1 MKIVAL
7 HTDFRIYWPAR
18 LKALAAALQSRGDSL
33 DVIEIAGKGSPYAF
47 ADNSGES
54 GLNWHIL
61 FPEAK
66 PEDLS
71 GKEIEPILFRVL
83 DEIQPDVIIAGA
95 IAFPSGALAV
105 RYGYLHK
112 TRIITFDDTKIDNLK
127 RSPLVNFIKR
137 QVYNGVDAMFY
148 PSEDLVPTGQFWGF
162 NKERMYFGVDVVDND
177 FWSKLTNIN
186 NIYSNYF
193 INVGRQIP
201 CKNLM
206 TLLKAY
212 LKYSTSVGFV
222 NAINLLMIGDGS
234 DQPELKAFIKNN
246 GLTHKV
252 KFLPFKTQ
260 DELVGLYQNAQAL
273 CMPSQQETWGL
284 VINEALAAGCPVFAS
299 NQCGASNVLIKTGI
313 NGYKF
318 DCHDVDAL
326 AEIMLQYHNLTD
338 QERLEMRK
346 NCKNIISAWGLDR
359 FSSSLLQAIDYV
371 TSHNKR
377 TSTIVSKLI
386 ISKWKGQYRPI

>member
-18 LKALAAALQSRGDSL
+18 LKALATALQSRGDSL

-47 ADNSGES
+47 ADKNNDSE
-54 GLNWHIL
+54 LNWHIL

-66 PEDLS
+66 PEELS
-71 GKEIEPILFRVL
+71 GKDIEPVLFNLL
-83 DEIQPDVIIAGA
+83 DDIQPDVIIAGA

-105 RYGYLHK
+105 KYGDLHK

-127 RSPLVNFIKR
+127 RNPLVNFIKR
-137 QVYNGVDAMFY
+137 HVYNGVDAMFY
-148 PSEDLVPTGQFWGF
+148 PSEDLVPTGKFWGF

-177 FWSKLTNIN
+177 FWGQQTNLTNI
-186 NIYSNYF
+186 YYNYF

-212 LKYSTSVGFV
+212 LKYVTSVGLEK
-222 NAINLLMIGDGS
+222 AINLLMIGDGS
-234 DQPELKAFIKNN
+234 DQPELKAFVKKN

-260 DELVGLYQNAQAL
+260 DELVGLYQTAQAL
-273 CMPSQQETWGL
+273 CIPSQQETWGL

-299 NQCGASNVLIKTGI
+299 NQCGASNVLIKNGV
-313 NGYKF
+313 NGYRF
-318 DCHDVDAL
+318 DCHDVESL
-326 AEIMLQYHNLTD
+326 AEIMQKFHNLSYHEKTK
-338 QERLEMRK
+338 MRK
-346 NCKNIISAWGLDR
+346 YCYSIISEWGLDK

-377 TSTIVSKLI
+377 TSTFVSQFI
-386 ISKWKGQYRPI
+386 IDKWKGQYHPV

>member
-33 DVIEIAGKGSPYAF
+33 DVIEIAGKGSPYSF
-47 ADNSGES
+47 ADNSSES
-54 GLNWHIL
+54 DLNWHIL
-61 FPEAK
+61 FPDAK
-66 PEDLS
+66 PEDLT
-71 GKEIEPILFRVL
+71 GKQIEPILFRLL
-83 DEIQPDVIIAGA
+83 DKIHPDAIIAGA
-95 IAFPSGALAV
+95 IAFSSGALAV
-105 RYGYLHK
+105 RYGQLHK

-127 RSPLVNFIKR
+127 RSPLVNFVKL

-148 PSEDLVPTGQFWGF
+148 PSEELVPTGQFWGF
-162 NKERMYFGVDVVDND
+162 NKERMYFGVDVVDNS
-177 FWSKLTNIN
+177 FWSKQIN
-186 NIYSNYF
+186 ANNNFGDYF

-201 CKNLM
+201 CKNLK

-212 LKYSTSVGFV
+212 LKYVTSVGFED
-222 NAINLLMIGDGS
+222 AINLLMIGDGS
-234 DQPELKAFIKNN
+234 DQPELKSFVKKN
-246 GLTHKV
+246 GLTYKV

-260 DELVGLYQNAQAL
+260 DELISLYQNAQAL
-273 CMPSQQETWGL
+273 CIPSQQETWGL

-299 NQCGASNVLIKTGI
+299 NQCGASNILIKDGV
-313 NGYKF
+313 NGYRF

-326 AEIMLQYHNLTD
+326 AEIMLKYHNLSD
-338 QERLEMRK
+338 LERSEMQK
-346 NCKNIISAWGLDR
+346 NSVDIISTWGLDK

-377 TSTIVSKLI
+377 TSTLVSKLI
-386 ISKWKGQYRPI
+386 ISKWKGQYRPV